1 MKPLL
6 PSLREKKRYL
16 AFEIISSKKV
26 NKMPYEEIQKSMLG
40 LHGSVGL
47 ADAGLI
53 FLKNKWNTELQRGI
67 VKVSHRSVDDLKGTL
82 CFVDKINNTESI
94 IKSVGVSGILKKA
107 EEKYLR

>member
-16 AFEIISSKKV
+16 AFEIISNKKIG
-26 NKMPYEEIQKSMLG
+26 KMPYEEIQKSMLD

-53 FLKNKWNTELQRGI
+53 FLKNKWSTELQRGI
-67 VKVSHRSVDDLKGTL
+67 VKVNHKGVDKLKGSL
-82 CFVDKINNTESI
+82 CFVDKINNSESI

-107 EEKYLR
+107 EEKYLI